1 MSLSD
6 LIALDLKGGA
16 PPATHD
22 SAPAAAAPSR
32 TADPSL
38 ELRALIVRALQ
49 LVRELVEAE
58 DEEEDVALLGELE
71 QLAAAYDGTP
81 ASGSIR
87 NGSQCLERVR
97 PVAARTRKRRLEQRQ
112 ELAAIV
118 SLVREAVATA
128 GSELDSIH
136 SQIEASG
143 ERFEAI
149 TDLED
154 PRQVKKQVMAQVA
167 LLKQLVAERRVAWES
182 QRQMF
187 ADRIESLE
195 QQLHA
200 TKRQAALD
208 GLTGVAN
215 QRSFQ
220 DEYEAR
226 VRRAGTQLVL
236 AILDVDGF
244 KTVNDTFG
252 HAEGDRVLKALAS
265 GLRRGLRDGDFVA
278 RVGGDEFAV
287 LLDRV
292 TLRQAEVRFTALLA
306 KMRPDL
312 GQGFPPTIAPAVSCG
327 LAELSAGDT
336 TASLYQ
342 RADQALYS
350 AKRGGRNR
358 VATKTRP
365 LMRDLLRR

>member
-1 MSLSD
+1 MSLTD
-6 LIALDLKGGA
+6 LIALDLKGGRSPEAGAGA
-16 PPATHD
+16 PGV
-22 SAPAAAAPSR
+22 AAASR
-32 TADPSL
+32 AADPL
-38 ELRALIVRALQ
+38 VDLRALIVRALH
-49 LVRELVEAE
+49 LVRELVAAE
-58 DEEEDVALLGELE
+58 GEDEDVALLAELE
-71 QLAAAYDGTP
+71 QLAAAYAAMPG
-81 ASGSIR
+81 SGPLANESA
-87 NGSQCLERVR
+87 CFDRVR
-97 PVAARTRKRRLEQRQ
+97 GVAARTRKRRLEQRQ

-128 GSELDSIH
+128 GSELESIH

-143 ERFEAI
+143 DRFAKI

-154 PRQVKKQVMAQVA
+154 PKQVKAQVMAQVA

-182 QRQMF
+182 QRQTF
-187 ADRIESLE
+187 ADRIASLE
-195 QQLHA
+195 QQLHV

-226 VRRAGTQLVL
+226 VGRTGSQLVL

-244 KTVNDTFG
+244 KAVNDTRG

-265 GLRRGLRDGDFVA
+265 GLRLGVREGDFVA

-292 TLRQAEVRFTALLA
+292 TLRQAEIRFTALLA
-306 KMRPDL
+306 KIRPDMA
-312 GQGFPPTIAPAVSCG
+312 QGYAAAAAPAVSCG

-336 TASLYQ
+336 PASLYQ
-342 RADQALYS
+342 RADEALYA
-350 AKRGGRNR
+350 AKRAGRNR
-358 VATKTRP
+358 VATRTRP